1 MPILRLLA
9 AAIMAIFALVAG
21 FFAAVI
27 VAITALVG
35 LVTLRVQRRRRA
47 QSTAPGAP
55 PPRRSAPRHG
65 AIDIEAEEVNA
76 PRSEQ
81 SLR

>member
-9 AAIMAIFALVAG
+9 AALMAVFALVAG
-21 FFAAVI
+21 FFAALV
-27 VAITALVG
+27 VALTALVG
-35 LVTLRVQRRRRA
+35 LITLRVQRRRRA
-47 QSTAPGAP
+47 PSPSKDAP
-55 PPRRSAPRHG
+55 PPRSSPRHG
-65 AIDIEAEEVNA
+65 AIDIEAEEVNT